1 MLRGEDSWPRGRHR
15 ASFRI
20 LASVLQALAK
30 AGSVGPNRPQIVAGR
45 IQGLPAAGKRLPAT
59 GGSPS
64 VCEPGAEAIRAM
76 LAQLPSALE
85 AFDDAGS
92 VFLPPDPNFQDH
104 DDDDDS
110 FASQDTL
117 LEDARTKHKRL
128 ARQRL
133 EAASRDA
140 KPVKTMPTTQPIVVK
155 TPKKVQPPTPSPL
168 TLDAVTKLATAD
180 VRRELEARGLRSAGP
195 RSIAVARLRHAL
207 EPQQPTQKK
216 SSGTGTGVFDIADFA
231 VSPDADRVAFGST
244 IRLKVSPEEHGAV
257 EYSIQCAKLIGGSK
271 QLYQAWAAPSLTK
284 GQTYEHVFD
293 DVGIYILSEPTH
305 RFECQVEVYAVTGM
319 KELRE
324 EAKRRKVEA
333 KRRQVSEEK
342 ASQEKMRRDA
352 EAKRR
357 QEEAQR
363 LEADERA
370 RAQAEAEKNDPKL
383 RREAEARR
391 EEAVFASSHQWKMRP
406 RTSHTGTGRRRRLH
420 QLLDES
426 RNEQKPS
433 RPSTSH
439 LAMPAPGQHKPM
451 YADQRRPSTSAM
463 RPASYGASL
472 RRAPQVRH
480 TAASILALPDRW
492 VNTDLLDDDSDEDIV
507 APRRTNKGGKSQ
519 MVFVKSSGTYER
531 RLTRAAVSSFAP
543 KAAKAPPKKAT
554 VMELKA
560 RAAAEACRDQPKR
573 LGAPSEDP
581 EPITPQLRVGGS
593 ATERA
598 TGKACK
604 IVGKKQGL
612 YQIQFAGSSATHA
625 RRAAQLTATIEEEAA
640 APVTPPKP
648 PAPSLP
654 QIIIEDNAWAPLD
667 LIVAPGDECEVRV
680 HEDEPRCVEY
690 QIKCE
695 RILDYVPPL
704 HVELFETNIMTAG
717 EVFRYV
723 FKEQGRYEVFD
734 VDAPEIRGVIHVT
747 TQPDQV
753 QERLKRGS

>member
-1 MLRGEDSWPRGRHR
+1 MCDSPYCLVGE
-15 ASFRI
+15 
-20 LASVLQALAK
+20 
-30 AGSVGPNRPQIVAGR
+30 
-45 IQGLPAAGKRLPAT
+45 
-59 GGSPS
+59 
-64 VCEPGAEAIRAM
+64 
-76 LAQLPSALE
+76 
-85 AFDDAGS
+85 
-92 VFLPPDPNFQDH
+92 
-104 DDDDDS
+104 
-110 FASQDTL
+110 
-117 LEDARTKHKRL
+117 
-128 ARQRL
+128 
-133 EAASRDA
+133 
-140 KPVKTMPTTQPIVVK
+140 
-155 TPKKVQPPTPSPL
+155 
-168 TLDAVTKLATAD
+168 
-180 VRRELEARGLRSAGP
+180 
-195 RSIAVARLRHAL
+195 
-207 EPQQPTQKK
+207 
-216 SSGTGTGVFDIADFA
+216 
-231 VSPDADRVAFGST
+231 
-244 IRLKVSPEEHGAV
+244 
-257 EYSIQCAKLIGGSK
+257 
-271 QLYQAWAAPSLTK
+271 
-284 GQTYEHVFD
+284 
-293 DVGIYILSEPTH
+293 
-305 RFECQVEVYAVTGM
+305 QVEECGLQEAQ
-319 KELRE
+319 RE
-324 EAKRRKVEA
+324 EADRRA
-333 KRRQVSEEK
+333 H
-342 ASQEKMRRDA
+342 
-352 EAKRR
+352 
-357 QEEAQR
+357 
-363 LEADERA
+363 L
-370 RAQAEAEKNDPKL
+370 QAEAEKNDPKL
-383 RREAEARR
+383 RREAEAKR

-426 RNEQKPS
+426 RNEKPS

-492 VNTDLLDDDSDEDIV
+492 VNTDLLDDESDEDVV
-507 APRRTNKGGKSQ
+507 APRRGLKSQ

-573 LGAPSEDP
+573 LGAPSEEDP
-581 EPITPQLRVGGS
+581 IAPQLRVGGS

-612 YQIQFAGSSATHA
+612 YQVQFAGSDKIHA
-625 RRAAQLTATIEEEAA
+625 RRAAQLTASVEEEAA

-654 QIIIEDNAWAPLD
+654 QMVIEDNAWAPLD
-667 LIVAPGDECEVRV
+667 LIMAPGDECEVRV

-704 HVELFETNIMTAG
+704 HVELFETEILTAG

-734 VDAPEIRGVIHVT
+734 VDAPEIRGAIHVT

-753 QERLKRGS
+753 RERLNR

>member
-128 ARQRL
+128 ARLRL

-140 KPVKTMPTTQPIVVK
+140 KPVKTMPMTQPIVVK

-231 VSPDADRVAFGST
+231 ISPDADRVAFGST

-492 VNTDLLDDDSDEDIV
+492 VNTDLLDDESDEDIV
-507 APRRTNKGGKSQ
+507 APRRQAKSQ

-625 RRAAQLTATIEEEAA
+625 RRAAQLTASVEEEAA
-640 APVTPPKP
+640 EPVKTPPPP

-734 VDAPEIRGVIHVT
+734 VDAPEIRGAIHVT

-753 QERLKRGS
+753 RERLNR

>member
-1 MLRGEDSWPRGRHR
+1 MPRRKRGMPSGLRP
-15 ASFRI
+15 
-20 LASVLQALAK
+20 LANYCAN
-30 AGSVGPNRPQIVAGR
+30 GSVGPDLPQIVAPGR
-45 IQGLPAAGKRLPAT
+45 IPGST
-59 GGSPS
+59 GPPPRRSSQTEPGSPS

-92 VFLPPDPNFQDH
+92 VFLPPDPNADH
-104 DDDDDS
+104 EDDDDS

-140 KPVKTMPTTQPIVVK
+140 KPVKALPMTQPINVK
-155 TPKKVQPPTPSPL
+155 QTPKKVQPPTPSPL

-284 GQTYEHVFD
+284 GQAYEHVFD

-370 RAQAEAEKNDPKL
+370 RAQAEAEKNDPQL

-492 VNTDLLDDDSDEDIV
+492 VNTDLLDDESDEDIV
-507 APRRTNKGGKSQ
+507 APRRQAKSQ

-573 LGAPSEDP
+573 LGALNDDP

-625 RRAAQLTATIEEEAA
+625 RRAAQLTASVEEEAA

-667 LIVAPGDECEVRV
+667 LIVAPGDECEIRV

-753 QERLKRGS
+753 RERLKRGS

>member
-1 MLRGEDSWPRGRHR
+1 MLLGEDSWPRGRHR

-30 AGSVGPNRPQIVAGR
+30 AGSVGPNRPQIVAGC

-85 AFDDAGS
+85 AFDDAG
-92 VFLPPDPNFQDH
+92 VFLPPDPNADH
-104 DDDDDS
+104 EDDDDS

-140 KPVKTMPTTQPIVVK
+140 KPVKALPMTQPIVVK
-155 TPKKVQPPTPSPL
+155 QTPKKVQPPTPSPL

-231 VSPDADRVAFGST
+231 ISPDGDRVAFGST

-284 GQTYEHVFD
+284 GQAYEHVFD

-370 RAQAEAEKNDPKL
+370 RAQAEAEKNDPQL

-492 VNTDLLDDDSDEDIV
+492 VNTDLLDDESDEDIV
-507 APRRTNKGGKSQ
+507 APRRQAKSQ

-573 LGAPSEDP
+573 LGAPADDP

-625 RRAAQLTATIEEEAA
+625 RRAAQLTASVEEEAA
-640 APVTPPKP
+640 EPVKTPPPP

-753 QERLKRGS
+753 RERLKRGS

>member
-30 AGSVGPNRPQIVAGR
+30 AGSVGPNRPQIVAGC

-92 VFLPPDPNFQDH
+92 VFLPPDPNADH
-104 DDDDDS
+104 EDDDDS

-140 KPVKTMPTTQPIVVK
+140 KPVKALPMTQPIVVK
-155 TPKKVQPPTPSPL
+155 QTPKKVQPPTPSPL

-231 VSPDADRVAFGST
+231 ISPDGDRVAFGST

-284 GQTYEHVFD
+284 GQAYEHVFD

-370 RAQAEAEKNDPKL
+370 RAQAEAEKNDPQL

-492 VNTDLLDDDSDEDIV
+492 VNTDLLDDESDEDIV
-507 APRRTNKGGKSQ
+507 APRRQAKSQ

-573 LGAPSEDP
+573 LGAPADDP

-625 RRAAQLTATIEEEAA
+625 RRAAQLTASVEEEAA
-640 APVTPPKP
+640 EPVKTPPPP

-753 QERLKRGS
+753 RERLKRGS

>member
-1 MLRGEDSWPRGRHR
+1 
-15 ASFRI
+15 
-20 LASVLQALAK
+20 
-30 AGSVGPNRPQIVAGR
+30 
-45 IQGLPAAGKRLPAT
+45 
-59 GGSPS
+59 
-64 VCEPGAEAIRAM
+64 M

-92 VFLPPDPNFQDH
+92 VFLPPDPNADH

-128 ARQRL
+128 ARQRM

-140 KPVKTMPTTQPIVVK
+140 KPVKTLPLSKPIVVK
-155 TPKKVQPPTPSPL
+155 TPKKVQPPTPSVL
-168 TLDAVTKLATAD
+168 TLDAVANLATAD

-207 EPQQPTQKK
+207 EPQQPSQKK
-216 SSGTGTGVFDIADFA
+216 SSGNGTGVFDIADFS
-231 VSPDADRVAFGST
+231 VSPDADKVAFGAT
-244 IRLKVSPEEHGAV
+244 ITLKVSAEEHGAV
-257 EYSIQCAKLIGGSK
+257 EYSIQCAKVVGGSK

-284 GQTYEHVFD
+284 GQTYEHVFE
-293 DVGIYILSEPTH
+293 DVGVYILSEPTH
-305 RFECQVEVYAVTGM
+305 RFECTVEVYAVTGM

-324 EAKRRKVEA
+324 EARRRKVEA
-333 KRRQVSEEK
+333 KRRSVEKEK

-370 RAQAEAEKNDPKL
+370 RAQAEAERNDPKL
-383 RREAEARR
+383 RREAEAKR

-426 RNEQKPS
+426 RNEKPS

-492 VNTDLLDDDSDEDIV
+492 VNTDVLDDESDEDVV
-507 APRRTNKGGKSQ
+507 APRRGLKSQ

-573 LGAPSEDP
+573 LGALNDDP
-581 EPITPQLRVGGS
+581 EPIIAPQLRVGGS

-598 TGKACK
+598 TGKVCK

-612 YQIQFAGSSATHA
+612 YQVQFAGSDKIHA
-625 RRAAQLTATIEEEAA
+625 RRAAQLAATSIEEEAA

-654 QIIIEDNAWAPLD
+654 QMVIEDNAWAPLD

-734 VDAPEIRGVIHVT
+734 VDAPETRGVIHVT

-753 QERLKRGS
+753 RERLNR

>member
-1 MLRGEDSWPRGRHR
+1 
-15 ASFRI
+15 
-20 LASVLQALAK
+20 
-30 AGSVGPNRPQIVAGR
+30 
-45 IQGLPAAGKRLPAT
+45 
-59 GGSPS
+59 
-64 VCEPGAEAIRAM
+64 M

-92 VFLPPDPNFQDH
+92 VFLPPDPNADH

-128 ARQRL
+128 ARQRM

-140 KPVKTMPTTQPIVVK
+140 KPVKTMPLSKPIVVK
-155 TPKKVQPPTPSPL
+155 TPKKVQPPTPSVL
-168 TLDAVTKLATAD
+168 TLDAVATLATAD

-207 EPQQPTQKK
+207 EPQQPSQKK
-216 SSGTGTGVFDIADFA
+216 SSGNGTGVFDIADFG
-231 VSPDADRVAFGST
+231 VSPDADKVAFGST
-244 IRLKVSPEEHGAV
+244 ITLKVSAEEHGAV
-257 EYSIQCAKLIGGSK
+257 EYSIQCAKVVGGSK

-284 GQTYEHVFD
+284 GQTYEHVFE
-293 DVGIYILSEPTH
+293 DVGVYVLSEPTH
-305 RFECQVEVYAVTGM
+305 RFECTVEVYAVTGM

-333 KRRQVSEEK
+333 KRRSVEKEK

-352 EAKRR
+352 EDRRR

-383 RREAEARR
+383 RRAAEARR

-426 RNEQKPS
+426 RNEKPS

-472 RRAPQVRH
+472 RRAPQTRH

-492 VNTDLLDDDSDEDIV
+492 VNTDLLDDESDEDVV
-507 APRRTNKGGKSQ
+507 APRRQAKSQ

-573 LGAPSEDP
+573 LGAPSEED
-581 EPITPQLRVGGS
+581 PITPQLRVGGA

-612 YQIQFAGSSATHA
+612 YQVQFAGSDKIHA
-625 RRAAQLTATIEEEAA
+625 RRAAQLAATVEEEAA

-654 QIIIEDNAWAPLD
+654 QMVIEDNAWAPLD

-704 HVELFETNIMTAG
+704 HVELFETEILTAG

-734 VDAPEIRGVIHVT
+734 VDAPETRGVIHVT

-753 QERLKRGS
+753 RERLNR

>member
-1 MLRGEDSWPRGRHR
+1 
-15 ASFRI
+15 
-20 LASVLQALAK
+20 
-30 AGSVGPNRPQIVAGR
+30 
-45 IQGLPAAGKRLPAT
+45 
-59 GGSPS
+59 
-64 VCEPGAEAIRAM
+64 M

-92 VFLPPDPNFQDH
+92 VFLPPDPNADH
-104 DDDDDS
+104 DDEDDS

-128 ARQRL
+128 ARQRM

-140 KPVKTMPTTQPIVVK
+140 KPVKTLSISQPIVVK

-207 EPQQPTQKK
+207 EPQQPSQKK

-231 VSPDADRVAFGST
+231 VSPDADKVAFGAT
-244 IRLKVSPEEHGAV
+244 ITLKVSAEEHGAV
-257 EYSIQCAKLIGGSK
+257 EYSIQCAKVVGGSK
-271 QLYQAWAAPSLTK
+271 QLYQAWTAPSLTK

-293 DVGIYILSEPTH
+293 DVGVYVLSEPTH
-305 RFECQVEVYAVTGM
+305 RFECTVEVYAVTGM

-333 KRRQVSEEK
+333 KRRHIQEEK

-383 RREAEARR
+383 RREAEAKR

-426 RNEQKPS
+426 RNEKPS

-492 VNTDLLDDDSDEDIV
+492 VNTDLLDDESDEDVV
-507 APRRTNKGGKSQ
+507 APRRGLKSQ

-573 LGAPSEDP
+573 LGAPVEED
-581 EPITPQLRVGGS
+581 PITPQLRVGGS

-598 TGKACK
+598 TGKVCK

-612 YQIQFAGSSATHA
+612 YQIQFAGSDKIHA
-625 RRAAQLTATIEEEAA
+625 RRAAQLAASVEEEAV
-640 APVTPPKP
+640 APVTPPKS

-654 QIIIEDNAWAPLD
+654 QMVIEDNAWAPLD

-734 VDAPEIRGVIHVT
+734 VDAPEIRGAIHVT

-753 QERLKRGS
+753 RERLNR

>member
-140 KPVKTMPTTQPIVVK
+140 KPVKTMPMTQPIVVK

-231 VSPDADRVAFGST
+231 ISPDADRVAFGST

-492 VNTDLLDDDSDEDIV
+492 VNTDLLDDESDEDIV
-507 APRRTNKGGKSQ
+507 APRRQAKSQ

-598 TGKACK
+598 TGKVCRV
-604 IVGKKQGL
+604 VGKKQGL

-667 LIVAPGDECEVRV
+667 LIVAPGDECEIRV

-734 VDAPEIRGVIHVT
+734 VDAPEIRGAIHVT

-753 QERLKRGS
+753 RERLNR

>member
-1 MLRGEDSWPRGRHR
+1 
-15 ASFRI
+15 
-20 LASVLQALAK
+20 
-30 AGSVGPNRPQIVAGR
+30 
-45 IQGLPAAGKRLPAT
+45 
-59 GGSPS
+59 
-64 VCEPGAEAIRAM
+64 M

-128 ARQRL
+128 ARQRM

-140 KPVKTMPTTQPIVVK
+140 KPVKTMPLSKPIVVK
-155 TPKKVQPPTPSPL
+155 TPKKVQPPTPSVL
-168 TLDAVTKLATAD
+168 TLDAVATLATAD

-207 EPQQPTQKK
+207 EPQQPSQKK
-216 SSGTGTGVFDIADFA
+216 SSGNGTGVFAIADFS
-231 VSPDADRVAFGST
+231 VSPDGDKVAFGST
-244 IRLKVSPEEHGAV
+244 ITLKVSAEEHGAV
-257 EYSIQCAKLIGGSK
+257 EYSIQCAKVVGGSK
-271 QLYQAWAAPSLTK
+271 QLYHAWAAPSLTK
-284 GQTYEHVFD
+284 GQTYEHVFE
-293 DVGIYILSEPTH
+293 DVGVYVLSEPTH
-305 RFECQVEVYAVTGM
+305 RFECVVEVYAVTGM

-324 EAKRRKVEA
+324 EARRRKVEA
-333 KRRQVSEEK
+333 KRRSVEKEK
-342 ASQEKMRRDA
+342 ASQEKLRRDA

-383 RREAEARR
+383 RRAAEARR

-426 RNEQKPS
+426 RNEKPS

-492 VNTDLLDDDSDEDIV
+492 VNTDLLDDESDEDVV
-507 APRRTNKGGKSQ
+507 APRRHPKSQ

-573 LGAPSEDP
+573 LGAPSEEDP
-581 EPITPQLRVGGS
+581 IAPQLRVGGS

-612 YQIQFAGSSATHA
+612 YQVQFAGSDKIHA
-625 RRAAQLTATIEEEAA
+625 RRAAQLAATVEEEAA

-654 QIIIEDNAWAPLD
+654 QMVIEDNAWAPLD

-734 VDAPEIRGVIHVT
+734 VDAPEIRGAIHVT

-753 QERLKRGS
+753 RERLNR

>member
-140 KPVKTMPTTQPIVVK
+140 KPVKTMPMTQPIVVK

-231 VSPDADRVAFGST
+231 ISPDADRVAFGST

-433 RPSTSH
+433 QPSTSH

-492 VNTDLLDDDSDEDIV
+492 VNTDLLDDESDEDIV
-507 APRRTNKGGKSQ
+507 APRRQAKSQ

-625 RRAAQLTATIEEEAA
+625 RRAAQLTASVEEEAA
-640 APVTPPKP
+640 EPVKTPPPP

-717 EVFRYV
+717 EVFRYA

>member
-20 LASVLQALAK
+20 LASVLQALAQ

-140 KPVKTMPTTQPIVVK
+140 KPVKTMPMTQPIVVK

-231 VSPDADRVAFGST
+231 ISPDADRVAFGST

-426 RNEQKPS
+426 RNEKPS

-492 VNTDLLDDDSDEDIV
+492 VNTDLLDDESDEDIV
-507 APRRTNKGGKSQ
+507 APRRQAKSQ

-598 TGKACK
+598 TGKVCRV
-604 IVGKKQGL
+604 VGKKQGL

-747 TQPDQV
+747 TQPELV
-753 QERLKRGS
+753 RERLKR